1 MNYKREIDKELDFMR
16 FDNIEKRAV
25 NLQISKKSSMRSMK
39 VAVAV
44 VLSAALI
51 GVSAYAVWDIS
62 GLAGSSLDLTHDE
75 YGSLESYAYAPAE
88 EDIIST
94 YSEHDVRLDGILFD
108 GTVLYADIVVSR
120 KDGKPMEN
128 GSACFIDFLEITNS
142 ENQQLFG
149 LCSATGGDNS
159 WGMWRVDDSI
169 QSGSKITLKT
179 GNLAE
184 HTDDGI
190 KVTDYG
196 EMKADVIIPEAEK
209 TIMLHFT
216 NKDGDSFDAE
226 LTPLSFRCKGTG
238 EIANYYG
245 GKKYRY
251 SVLLYDENDKV
262 IFNTLGEAN
271 GNYATDD
278 YFVVFDKI
286 APSDKAVK
294 VTFGDYTAYVE

>member
-128 GSACFIDFLEITNS
+128 GSACFIDFLD
-142 ENQQLFG
+142 L
-149 LCSATGGDNS
+149 LLRLD
-159 WGMWRVDDSI
+159 M
-169 QSGSKITLKT
+169 
-179 GNLAE
+179 
-184 HTDDGI
+184 
-190 KVTDYG
+190 Y
-196 EMKADVIIPEAEK
+196 
-209 TIMLHFT
+209 MLLNHH
-216 NKDGDSFDAE
+216 
-226 LTPLSFRCKGTG
+226 
-238 EIANYYG
+238 
-245 GKKYRY
+245 
-251 SVLLYDENDKV
+251 
-262 IFNTLGEAN
+262 
-271 GNYATDD
+271 
-278 YFVVFDKI
+278 YFV
-286 APSDKAVK
+286 
-294 VTFGDYTAYVE
+294 